1 MGTETYYQLV
11 LIVGWSVLGLMGA
24 IGLWTVF
31 LVMRED
37 RAGAPDEPVRQE
49 RRIGAPDRRVHA
61 ETR

>member
-1 MGTETYYQLV
+1 MSTETYYQLV
-11 LIVGWSVLGLMGA
+11 LIVGWSVLGVMGA

-37 RAGAPDEPVRQE
+37 RARARDATVRQE
-49 RRIGAPDRRVHA
+49 RRIGAPDRRAHA

>member
-1 MGTETYYQLV
+1 MSTETYYQLV
-11 LIVGWSVLGLMGA
+11 LIIGWSVLGVMGA

-37 RAGAPDEPVRQE
+37 GARAQDDPARQE
-49 RRIGAPDRRVHA
+49 RRVGAPDRRVRG